1 MGLPVMSWGR
11 TEMNSTRQ
19 VVVKI
24 EFYLISLWLL
34 FASVFLVSFQAP
46 LEDRGNSPSFAFW
59 GHHLWWGDA
68 VAAVSF
74 SLAVIGLWCFRRFVV
89 QIKGAGGVT
98 YSLQS
103 VEDLGY
109 EQIAFLAT
117 YIIPFASFELA
128 SVRKTLLWA
137 ALIGIT
143 GMIYISIDKY
153 YANPTLCLMG
163 FKTYKA
169 VYVASSGQR
178 KQVVLVSRQKLQDG
192 SDVRMIAFAEGACFA
207 RLAGAVQ

>member
-1 MGLPVMSWGR
+1 
-11 TEMNSTRQ
+11 MNNARQ

-34 FASVFLVSFQAP
+34 FLCVFLVSFRAP
-46 LEDRGNSPSFAFW
+46 FESSGNPPSFTIFS
-59 GHHLWWGDA
+59 HHLWWGDV
-68 VAAVSF
+68 VAAVS
-74 SLAVIGLWCFRRFVV
+74 LVLVVIGLWCFRRFVV
-89 QIKGAGGVT
+89 QIKGAGGVS

-137 ALIGIT
+137 ALLAVT
-143 GMIYISIDKY
+143 GVMYISIDKY

-163 FKTYKA
+163 FKMYRA
-169 VYVASSGQR
+169 VYVSSSGQK
-178 KQVVLVSRQKLQDG
+178 KQVVLVSRQKLQGG
-192 SDVRMIAFAEGACFA
+192 SDVRMVPFADGACFA
-207 RLAGAVQ
+207 RLAGAI